1 MSYSKDDLIDFD
13 IVQGLRELG
22 GDDDDGFIKE
32 IFELYKEQYPI
43 LLAQIKNHLSNEDY
57 TNLSKSAHALKG
69 ASLNIGAKELA
80 SVCKTI
86 EINAKSDIQHG
97 FNELISKL
105 ETIHSLTFI
114 ELDKLLNMV

>member
-1 MSYSKDDLIDFD
+1 MSYTKDDLIDFD

-22 GDDDDGFIKE
+22 GDDGDDFIKE
-32 IFELYKEQYPI
+32 IIELYKEQYPI

-57 TNLSKSAHALKG
+57 ANLSKSAHALKG

-86 EINAKSDIQHG
+86 EINAKSDIQQG
-97 FNELISKL
+97 FNELISDL